1 MFLRVRLLL
10 LLLAIMM
17 FLSSCTVYTF
27 RSVVYNVPG
36 INDYKILPTR
46 TIKHSTSPRQLARS
60 CEYNTCTLPDTLRD
74 MLTQTKTVAFLVM
87 RRDSVIYEWYKPGY
101 SDSSTT
107 NPFSVTKSI
116 VGVLTGIAL
125 KEGKIKSLDEPI
137 YTYYPEFKGRGRD
150 SITFRHLLTMTSGL
164 NYRDQYINPFG
175 PLARLYYGRNVKR
188 QMSHTKKK
196 LAPGTE
202 WRYKN
207 SDPQVLTLALQNA
220 VGMNMSDYATEKL
233 FKPIGAEH
241 DALWI
246 VDKKNEGTEKS
257 YCCLHTNARDLAKV
271 AMLYKYQGNVDGVQI
286 VDTAYVKESLTPVN
300 IAKEDGKIQKR
311 YGYLWWLPYNDG
323 DGLDDFSME
332 GLSGQYVS
340 VIPSQDL
347 LFVRLGERDFMNGGS
362 RFKGC
367 HLYKRILHS
376 VVDKWGTNPQ
386 HTRAEQ

>member
-1 MFLRVRLLL
+1 MFSLVRLFALS
-10 LLLAIMM
+10 LAFMM
-17 FLSSCTVYTF
+17 FFSSCTVYSF

-46 TIKHSTSPRQLARS
+46 TVKHSNTPRQLARS
-60 CEYNTCTLPDTLRD
+60 CEYNTCTLPDTLQD

-87 RRDSVIYEWYKPGY
+87 RHDSVIYEWYKPGY

-164 NYRDQYINPFG
+164 NYKDQYINPFG
-175 PLARLYYGRNVKR
+175 PLAKLYYGRNVKK
-188 QMSHTKKK
+188 QMAHTKKS
-196 LAPGTE
+196 LDPGAQ

-207 SDPQVLTLALQNA
+207 CDPQVLTLALQNA
-220 VGMNMSDYATEKL
+220 VGMNMSDYASEKL

-246 VDKKNEGTEKS
+246 VDRKNEGTEKS

-271 AMLYKYQGNVDGVQI
+271 AMLYKYDGNVNGQQL
-286 VDTAYVKESLTPVN
+286 VDTSYVKESLTPINVMGD
-300 IAKEDGKIQKR
+300 KGKVQKR
-311 YGYLWWLPYNDG
+311 YGYLWWLPDG

-332 GLSGQYVS
+332 GLGGQYVS

-347 LFVRLGERDFMNGGS
+347 LFVRLGERDFFKGGS
-362 RFKGC
+362 RFKSI

-386 HTRAEQ
+386 YSRAEQ

>member
-1 MFLRVRLLL
+1 MKTRVHLLL
-10 LLLAIMM
+10 FPLLLMLFM
-17 FLSSCTVYTF
+17 SSCTVYTY
-27 RSVVYNVPG
+27 RSIVYNVPG

-46 TIKHSTSPRQLARS
+46 AVKHSGTPKKLSAA
-60 CEYNTCTLPDTLRD
+60 CDYNTCTLPDTLQD
-74 MLTQTKTVAFLVM
+74 LLTQTKTVAFLVM
-87 RRDSVIYEWYKPGY
+87 RRDSVVYEWYKDGY

-107 NPFSVTKSI
+107 NPFSVTTSI

-164 NYRDQYINPFG
+164 NYHDQYINPFG
-175 PLARLYYGRNVKR
+175 PLARLYYGRNVKK
-188 QMSHTKKK
+188 QMNHSKRE
-196 LAPGTE
+196 LSPGTQ

-207 SDPQVLTLALQNA
+207 SDPQVLTLALENA

-233 FKPIGAEH
+233 WKPIGAEH

-257 YCCLHTNARDLAKV
+257 YCCLHTNAHDLAKV

-286 VDTAYVKESLTPVN
+286 VDTSYIKESLTPVN
-300 IAKEDGKIQKR
+300 VMSDKGKLQNR
-311 YGYLWWLPYNDG
+311 YGYLWWLNNVDG
-323 DGLDDFSME
+323 IGDFSME
-332 GLSGQYVS
+332 GLSGQYVA

-347 LFVRLGERDFMNGGS
+347 VFVRLGEKDFIKPGT
-362 RFKGC
+362 RFSGC
-367 HLYKRILHS
+367 QLYRRVLRS
-376 VVDKWGTNPQ
+376 VVAKWGTNPNYV
-386 HTRAEQ
+386 RAEGEK

>member
-1 MFLRVRLLL
+1 MVLRVRLLAIPL
-10 LLLAIMM
+10 LLIL
-17 FLSSCTVYTF
+17 FFSSCTVYTY

-46 TIKHSTSPRQLARS
+46 AVKHSNTPRLLNRAFD
-60 CEYNTCTLPDTLRD
+60 YNTANLPDTLQD
-74 MLTQTKTVAFLVM
+74 MLAQTKTVAFMVM
-87 RRDSVIYEWYKPGY
+87 RRDSVVYEWYKKGY

-137 YTYYPEFKGRGRD
+137 YAYYPEFKGRGRD

-175 PLARLYYGRNVKR
+175 PLARLYYGRNVKK
-188 QMSHTKKK
+188 QMNGTKRE
-196 LAPGTE
+196 LAPGAE

-207 SDPQVLTLALQNA
+207 SDPQVLTLALENA

-233 FKPIGAEH
+233 WKPIGAEH

-246 VDKKNEGTEKS
+246 IDKKNEGTEKS
-257 YCCLHTNARDLAKV
+257 YCCLHTNAHDLAKI
-271 AMLYKYQGNVDGVQI
+271 AMLYKYEGNVNGQQL
-286 VDTAYVKESLTPVN
+286 VDSSYVKESLTPVN
-300 IAKEDGKIQKR
+300 VAKEDGKPQKR
-311 YGYLWWLPYNDG
+311 YGYLWWLNNTDG
-323 DGLDDFSME
+323 IGDYSME
-332 GLSGQYVS
+332 GMGGQYVS
-340 VIPSQDL
+340 IIPSQDL
-347 LFVRLGERDFMNGGS
+347 LFVRLGERDFMKGGS

-367 HLYKRILHS
+367 QLYKRVLRS
-376 VVDKWGTNPQ
+376 VVAKFGTHPEL
-386 HTRAEQ
+386 TRANAE